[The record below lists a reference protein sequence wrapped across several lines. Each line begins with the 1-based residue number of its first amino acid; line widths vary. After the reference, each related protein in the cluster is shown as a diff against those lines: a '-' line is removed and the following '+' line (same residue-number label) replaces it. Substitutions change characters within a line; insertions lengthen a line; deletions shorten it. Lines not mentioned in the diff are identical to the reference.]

1 MKNIWK
7 YISLFFGGII
17 AGLIAAYQLID
28 PRTITTSSYVED
40 QQQETKIGK
49 IKQKKG
55 MDNLQE
61 VTQDPS
67 LDNSGL
73 SKKAERQQR
82 RAERKANRKNHSR

>member
-7 YISLFFGGII
+7 YISLFFAGII
-17 AGLIAAYQLID
+17 AGLAAAIKLLD
-28 PRTITTSSYVED
+28 PKTINASSYVED
-40 QQQETKIGK
+40 QKQETKIGK

>member
-7 YISLFFGGII
+7 YLTILFAGII
-17 AGLIAAYQLID
+17 AGLAAAYKLID
-28 PRTITTSSYVED
+28 PRTVNTSSYVED

-49 IKQKKG
+49 VKQKKG

-67 LDNSGL
+67 LDNTP

-82 RAERKANRKNHSR
+82 RAERKLNRKNHSR

>member
-7 YISLFFGGII
+7 YLTILFAGILT
-17 AGLIAAYQLID
+17 GLAAAYKLID
-28 PRTITTSSYVED
+28 PRTINTNSYVED

-67 LDNSGL
+67 LGTDEPSRKEL
-73 SKKAERQQR
+73 RQQR
-82 RAERKANRKNHSR
+82 RAERKLNRKNHSR